1 VQKFWKNR
9 EDLFAKFAK
18 DISSKI
24 AKRKITGINPAH
36 IFLNMISMCLFPFI
50 AKPVWI
56 MSSGMKQE
64 EFIRFMEERK
74 KIVPGFI
81 IQSLKQ

>member
-1 VQKFWKNR
+1 
-9 EDLFAKFAK
+9 
-18 DISSKI
+18 
-24 AKRKITGINPAH
+24 
-36 IFLNMISMCLFPFI
+36 MCLFPFI